1 MRKVL
6 EKFDKTKGEKKRMA
20 ERRMI
25 SKRVILTDKFSK
37 MTDKAKLL
45 YINLMLEADDDG
57 FVGNPRAVMGM
68 CGANIKSFLQLI
80 ERDYVLSFN
89 SGAVVITHWNMQNRI
104 EKRKHTPTI
113 YREELESLIL
123 DENGIYQ
130 YR

>member
-1 MRKVL
+1 
-6 EKFDKTKGEKKRMA
+6 MA

-57 FVGNPRAVMGM
+57 FVFNPRAVMGM

-104 EKRKHTPTI
+104 EKRKRTPTI

-123 DENGIYQ
+123 DENGVYQ